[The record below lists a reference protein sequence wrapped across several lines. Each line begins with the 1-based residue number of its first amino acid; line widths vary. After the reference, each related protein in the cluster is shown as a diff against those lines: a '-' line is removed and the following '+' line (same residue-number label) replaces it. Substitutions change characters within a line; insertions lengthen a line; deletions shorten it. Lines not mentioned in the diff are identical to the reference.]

1 MFCSSCASA
10 HKNDQKCQLAAY
22 ICRYGFL
29 LSGVTTVKGPS
40 INASASPP
48 NRAHQRSTSGR
59 RRAVSSSV
67 GAVLSRAGEITGGGL
82 SVRMQSQHKDRAA
95 CLIFPQK
102 APRPAANDDHRLL
115 VLIGLHVDA
124 CPIARV
130 ALDIDLAAP
139 HGIARRVAHAA
150 ADHDGTAVH
159 RIAYGVLCVAVDG
172 KETAPQIRAQG
183 VAGDAVDLHPASA
196 HARADKPLPKAAG
209 DAA

>member
-1 MFCSSCASA
+1 M
-10 HKNDQKCQLAAY
+10 
-22 ICRYGFL
+22 
-29 LSGVTTVKGPS
+29 
-40 INASASPP
+40 
-48 NRAHQRSTSGR
+48 GR
-59 RRAVSSSV
+59 HLIREAD
-67 GAVLSRAGEITGGGL
+67 GGNIAPENHAPAVLSRAGEIPGGGL
-82 SVRMQSQHKDRAA
+82 SVRMQSQHQDRTA

-124 CPIARV
+124 GPIARV

-139 HGIARRVAHAA
+139 HGIARRVTHAA
-150 ADHDGTAVH
+150 ADHDGAAVH
-159 RIAYGVLCVAVDG
+159 RIAYGVLRVAVDG
-172 KETAPQIRAQG
+172 KGAAPQIRTQG